1 MELTR
6 TLGIRASTSI
16 GIGAMVGAGI
26 FVLSGVAAGKA
37 GPAVIVSFVLA
48 ATLEI
53 LLGLCYAE
61 LSSRYPRAGGS
72 YEFVRETMGP
82 LLGTVIGWAYL
93 GAWLAASSF
102 VAQGFGHYLHTLTG
116 APPIISAIILL
127 ILLGLLNIIGVQWS
141 GKVQFFI
148 VVIEIILLLSFFAIG
163 FNHVEYTLFKPFAPT
178 GIEGILAAALVGFLS
193 MVDWDGIVASAEE
206 IKNPTRTIPISIIS
220 SILIVML
227 LYIGLLF
234 VSVGVVPWTELGAS
248 VTPVFLVSE
257 QILGGIGP
265 LLINMVI
272 VIALPATANAFILSI
287 SRTAF
292 AMARNGLL
300 PRRFSRIH
308 PKFNTPV
315 PAIILGVS
323 IQILFTISSSI
334 NIAVSATGFLY
345 IITFIFTLVAFFI
358 SRKKTTDIVRNQQFK
373 APLYPLLPITALFIC
388 FVLLLPV
395 GKSGFLTG
403 GIWLM
408 FGFILYLIRSSQIK
422 HNKKIKGQ
430 RKIPNLFVKP
440 SK

>member
-1 MELTR
+1 MQKMELTR

-37 GPAVIVSFVLA
+37 GPAVIVAFVLA
-48 ATLEI
+48 AILEI

-82 LLGTVIGWAYL
+82 LLGTVIGWAYW

-102 VAQGFGHYLHTLTG
+102 VAQGFGHYLYTLTG
-116 APPIISAIILL
+116 APPIISAIVLL

-141 GKVQFFI
+141 GKVQVII
-148 VVIEIILLLSFFAIG
+148 VVIEIILLLSFFSFG
-163 FNHVEYTLFKPFAPT
+163 FNHVDYTLFKPFAPT

-193 MVDWDGIVASAEE
+193 MVGWDGIVASAEE

-248 VTPVFLVSE
+248 DTPVFLASE

-265 LLINMVI
+265 LLINIVI
-272 VIALPATANAFILSI
+272 VVALPATANAFILCI

-300 PRRFSRIH
+300 PQRFSRIH

-315 PAIILGVS
+315 SAIILGVS
-323 IQILFTISSSI
+323 IQILFTINSSI

-358 SRKKTTDIVRNQQFK
+358 SRRKTTDIDRNQQFK

-408 FGFILYLIRSSQIK
+408 LGFILFLVRSA
-422 HNKKIKGQ
+422 Q
-430 RKIPNLFVKP
+430 RKS
-440 SK
+440 SKNFKRQSKILN